1 MTERAIENWLTKTS
15 ERGYQTAFCHLLNAM
30 GFIVVHSTTHG
41 PSEEGKD
48 VIALDP
54 NRRPVAFQL
63 KKGNITVNTWRMI
76 KAEVEELVEYPINHP
91 SIPSGRTHRS
101 VLVTTGYINENASS
115 RINAAKQN
123 WINSGWPELEVWA
136 GSQLLAHFKNKTG
149 SFLPQPIP
157 EFHRL
162 LGLMIAE
169 GKGLLNKDEFHLLL
183 QSVLPIGP
191 ELCES
196 SKTAI
201 GRNIAAAAVI
211 VEYAMAGVETCDNH
225 FAKVEA
231 YTMLACYIWAC
242 SSRFKL
248 PRKMWQPTIALLETA
263 VDRYVALIA
272 EEAVEFIRLEHTDP
286 STEPV
291 VGPYRAAIVGGVL
304 AAHGLW
310 CLLRGNSEWFESR
323 KDDLAGIVEHCLKM
337 SKLPSEYF
345 VAHIFL
351 MSEFLRHYGR
361 IRLGQH
367 YFLSLLSE
375 SVMQKQ
381 AEATSPLWDPYVQP
395 EDAVFR
401 HLDSKMKES
410 AKDVWENLSYTAW
423 PLILIAARRGCRQF
437 LAQHWHAI
445 TSIQFHE
452 PLPHRQYQRLLW
464 RFTGGTMQ
472 MNMVPRPSSWRRLCS
487 EATKKGNAPGHLRT
501 FGYWLPYYLLVYPH
515 RFNKGVVL
523 ALEDALSSV

>member
-1 MTERAIENWLTKTS
+1 
-15 ERGYQTAFCHLLNAM
+15 M

-41 PSEEGKD
+41 PLEKGKD

-54 NRRPVAFQL
+54 KKRPVAFQL
-63 KKGNITVNTWRMI
+63 KRGDITAYTWRTI
-76 KAEVEELVEYPINHP
+76 KPEIEELVEYPIDHP
-91 SIPSGRTHRS
+91 SIRSGRSHRS
-101 VLVTTGYINENASS
+101 VLVTTGNINEYAIS

-123 WINSGWPELEVWA
+123 WKRRGWPELEVWA
-136 GSQLLAHFKNKTG
+136 GSQLLSHFTNRTG

-157 EFHRL
+157 DFHRL

-183 QSVLPIGP
+183 QSVLPVGP
-191 ELCES
+191 DFCEA
-196 SKTAI
+196 SKIAI
-201 GRNIAAAAVI
+201 GRNIAAATVI
-211 VEYAMAGVETCDNH
+211 GEFAMAGFDTCDNH

-242 SSRFKL
+242 STRFKL
-248 PRKMWQPTIALLETA
+248 PQKMWQSTITLLETA
-263 VDRYVALIA
+263 IDRYVALIA
-272 EEAVEFIRLEHTDP
+272 QESLEFTSFKNLDP
-286 STEPV
+286 STEPI
-291 VGPYRAAIVGGVL
+291 VGPYRAPMIGGVL

-310 CLLRGNSEWFESR
+310 CLLGGNSEWFASR
-323 KDDLAGIVEHCLKM
+323 KNDLVRVVEHCSKM

-345 VAHIFL
+345 VPHVFL
-351 MSEFLRHYGR
+351 MAEFLRYYGR
-361 IRLGQH
+361 VKLGQH
-367 YFLSLLSE
+367 CFLSLLSE
-375 SVMQKQ
+375 SVKRKDPH
-381 AEATSPLWDPYVQP
+381 ATTPLWDPYIQP
-395 EDAVFR
+395 EEVVFR

-445 TSIQFHE
+445 TTIQFHE
-452 PLPHRQYQRLLW
+452 PLPRRQYQRLLW

-472 MNMVPRPSSWRRLCS
+472 MNMVLRPSSWRRLCS